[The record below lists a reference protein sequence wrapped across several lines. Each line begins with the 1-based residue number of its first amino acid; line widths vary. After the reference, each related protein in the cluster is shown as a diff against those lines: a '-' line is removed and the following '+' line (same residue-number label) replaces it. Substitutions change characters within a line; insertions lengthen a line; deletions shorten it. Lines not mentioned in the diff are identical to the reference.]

1 VLRSFQG
8 NPLFLEKCFY
18 RRQPLI
24 HETTDFF
31 LRKCIDQFIAI
42 ARSEAVP
49 MGPYEEILR
58 RPGSFRRK
66 AKKKKK

>member
-1 VLRSFQG
+1 MDAEGEYKRRKPDGVPVRSQ
-8 NPLFLEKCFY
+8 E
-18 RRQPLI
+18 
-24 HETTDFF
+24 
-31 LRKCIDQFIAI
+31 QFIAI

-49 MGPYEEILR
+49 IGPYEEILR